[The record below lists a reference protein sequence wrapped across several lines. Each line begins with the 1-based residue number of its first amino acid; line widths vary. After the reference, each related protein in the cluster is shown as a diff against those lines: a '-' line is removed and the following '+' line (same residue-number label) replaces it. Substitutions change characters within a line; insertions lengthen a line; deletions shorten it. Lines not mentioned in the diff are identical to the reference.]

1 MNKFLSKLITLLEVV
16 VGAGLL
22 MAGVTGFFS
31 HFIFNALCFVMGFMI
46 ITDGFSKVDNPDE
59 RQDKNKN
66 NEEN

>member
-22 MAGVTGFFS
+22 MAGITGFFS
-31 HFIFNALCFVMGFMI
+31 HFIFNALCTVMGFMV
-46 ITDGFSKVDNPDE
+46 ITDGFSKVDNPDD

-66 NEEN
+66 NEEM